1 MMSFT
6 DHNRSCH
13 ADRSWLLKITIVPK
27 KEQHEMD
34 KLQEYVKGE
43 LDTLRAKGIFNR
55 PRVLETEQKATVI
68 IDGHEVITLSSNN
81 YLGLTV
87 HPRLR
92 AAAIKAIEKYGVGSG
107 SVRTIAGTMT
117 LHNEL
122 EEKLAR
128 FKHTEASLTLQSGYA
143 TNLGVIS
150 AIMQEGD
157 MIISD
162 ELNHAS
168 IIDGIRLC
176 KSPRKI
182 YPHKD
187 MIGLRRVLEE
197 SRGASKVMVV
207 TDGVFSMDGD
217 IAPLPEIVDLAEEFG
232 AFVMVDDAHS
242 SGVLGK
248 NGRGS
253 VNHFGL
259 DGRVALQIGTLSKGI
274 GALGGY
280 VACSQDMRDFLMQ
293 RSRPVL
299 FSTSHPPSVVAT
311 CIAALEVL
319 EEDNSLVERLWENTH
334 FFKRGLEQLGFNTGH
349 SETPITPVI
358 VGEGALAM
366 RFSTRL
372 FEEGVFAQGI
382 VYPTVPA
389 DKCRVRTIVTAI
401 HTREELSKA
410 LNIFERVGRE
420 LHII

>member
-1 MMSFT
+1 MDNLET
-6 DHNRSCH
+6 Y
-13 ADRSWLLKITIVPK
+13 LKS
-27 KEQHEMD
+27 
-34 KLQEYVKGE
+34 E
-43 LDTLRAKGIFNR
+43 LDALREKGIFNR
-55 PRVLETEQKATVI
+55 PRVLETEQKATVT

-92 AAAIKAIEKYGVGSG
+92 EAAIKAIEKYGVGSG

-128 FKHTEASLTLQSGYA
+128 FKHTEASLTMQSGYA

-150 AIMQEGD
+150 AVMQEGD

-176 KSPRKI
+176 RSPRKI

-187 MIGLRRVLEE
+187 MTGLRRVLEE
-197 SRGASKVMVV
+197 SRKANKVMVV

-217 IAPLPEIVDLAEEFG
+217 IAPLPEIVHLAEEFG

-253 VNHFGL
+253 VSHFGL
-259 DGRVALQIGTLSKGI
+259 DGRIALQIGTLSKGI

-280 VACSQDMRDFLMQ
+280 VACSQDMRDFLLQ
-293 RSRPVL
+293 RARPVL

-311 CIAALEVL
+311 CIAALDIL
-319 EEDNSLVERLWENTH
+319 EEDNSLVERLWENTA
-334 FFKRGLEQLGFNTGH
+334 FFKRGLQQLGFNTGN

-358 VGEGALAM
+358 VGEGALTM
-366 RFSTRL
+366 RFSNRL

-382 VYPTVPA
+382 VFPTVPA

-401 HTREELSKA
+401 HTNEELLKA
-410 LNIFERVGRE
+410 LEIFERVGKE
-420 LHII
+420 LQII

>member
-1 MMSFT
+1 
-6 DHNRSCH
+6 
-13 ADRSWLLKITIVPK
+13 
-27 KEQHEMD
+27 MD
-34 KLQEYVKGE
+34 KLQEYLKSE
-43 LDTLRAKGIFNR
+43 LDALRAKGIFNR
-55 PRVLETEQKATVI
+55 PRVLETEQKSTVI

-92 AAAIKAIEKYGVGSG
+92 EAAIKAIEKYGVGSG

-122 EEKLAR
+122 EEKLAQ
-128 FKHTEASLTLQSGYA
+128 FKHTEASLTFQSGYA

-176 KSPRKI
+176 KSPRKV

-187 MIGLRRVLEE
+187 MAGLRRVLEE
-197 SRGASKVMVV
+197 SRGATKIMVV

-217 IAPLPEIVDLAEEFG
+217 IAPLPQIVELAEQYG

-253 VNHFGL
+253 VSHFGL

-280 VACSQDMRDFLMQ
+280 VACSQDMRDFLLQ
-293 RSRPVL
+293 RARPVL

-311 CIAALEVL
+311 CIAALEIL
-319 EEDNSLVERLWENTH
+319 EEDNSLVERLWENAS
-334 FFKRGLEQLGFNTGH
+334 FFKRGLQQLGFNTGN
-349 SETPITPVI
+349 SETPITPVL

-366 RFSTRL
+366 LFSRRL

-382 VYPTVPA
+382 VFPTVPA

-401 HTREELSKA
+401 HTNDELSRA
-410 LNIFERVGRE
+410 LNIFEGVGKE
-420 LHII
+420 LKII

>member
-1 MMSFT
+1 
-6 DHNRSCH
+6 
-13 ADRSWLLKITIVPK
+13 
-27 KEQHEMD
+27 MD
-34 KLQEYVKGE
+34 SLQTYVKSE
-43 LDTLRAKGIFNR
+43 LDALREKGVFSL
-55 PRVLETEQKATVI
+55 PRELQSEQKATVI
-68 IDGHEVITLSSNN
+68 IEGREVITLSSNN

-92 AAAIKAIEKYGVGSG
+92 EAAIRAIEEYGVGSG

-122 EEKLAR
+122 ERRLAN

-150 AIMQEGD
+150 ALMQEGD
-157 MIISD
+157 LIISD

-176 KSPRKI
+176 KAPRKI

-187 MIGLRRVLEE
+187 MVGLRRVLEE
-197 SRGASKVMVV
+197 SRGARKVMVV

-217 IAPLPEIVDLAEEFG
+217 IAPLPQIVELAKEYG
-232 AFVMVDDAHS
+232 AFVMVDDAHA

-248 NGRGS
+248 NGRGT

-280 VACSQDMRDFLMQ
+280 VACSQDVRDFLLQ
-293 RSRPVL
+293 RARPVL

-311 CIAALEVL
+311 CIAALDLL
-319 EEDNSLVERLWENTH
+319 EQDTSLVDRLWENTR
-334 FFKRGLEQLGFNTGH
+334 FFKRGLEGLGFNTGQ

-366 RFSTRL
+366 RFSRRL
-372 FEEGVFAQGI
+372 FDEGVFAQGI

-389 DKCRVRTIVTAI
+389 DKCRVRTIVSAI
-401 HTREELSKA
+401 HTRDELSKA
-410 LNIFERVGRE
+410 LDVFERVGRE

>member
-1 MMSFT
+1 
-6 DHNRSCH
+6 
-13 ADRSWLLKITIVPK
+13 
-27 KEQHEMD
+27 MD
-34 KLQEYVKGE
+34 KLQEYLKSE
-43 LDTLRAKGIFNR
+43 LDALRAKGIFNR
-55 PRVLETEQKATVI
+55 PRVLETEQKSTVI

-81 YLGLTV
+81 YLGLTI

-92 AAAIKAIEKYGVGSG
+92 EAAIKAIEKYGVGSG

-122 EEKLAR
+122 EEKLAQ
-128 FKHTEASLTLQSGYA
+128 FKHTEASLTFQSGYA

-176 KSPRKI
+176 KSPRKV

-187 MIGLRRVLEE
+187 MAGLRRVLED
-197 SRGASKVMVV
+197 SRSATKIMVV

-217 IAPLPEIVDLAEEFG
+217 IAPLPQIVELAEQYG
-232 AFVMVDDAHS
+232 AFVVVDDAHS

-253 VNHFGL
+253 VSHFGL

-280 VACSQDMRDFLMQ
+280 VACSQDMRDFLLQ
-293 RSRPVL
+293 RARPVL

-311 CIAALEVL
+311 CIAALEIL
-319 EEDNSLVERLWENTH
+319 EEDNSLVERLWENAS
-334 FFKRGLEQLGFNTGH
+334 FFKRGLQQLGFNTGN

-366 RFSTRL
+366 RFSNRL

-382 VYPTVPA
+382 VFPTVPA

-401 HTREELSKA
+401 HTNDELSRA
-410 LNIFERVGRE
+410 LNIFERVGKE
-420 LHII
+420 LKII

>member
-1 MMSFT
+1 
-6 DHNRSCH
+6 
-13 ADRSWLLKITIVPK
+13 
-27 KEQHEMD
+27 MD
-34 KLQEYVKGE
+34 KLGAYLKNE
-43 LDTLRAKGIFNR
+43 LDGLRTKGIFNR

-87 HPRLR
+87 HPRLKE
-92 AAAIKAIEKYGVGSG
+92 AAIRAIERYGVGSG
-107 SVRTIAGTMT
+107 SVRTIAGTMS

-122 EEKLAR
+122 EERLAR

-187 MIGLRRVLEE
+187 MAGLRRVLEE
-197 SRGASKVMVV
+197 SRGADKVMVV

-217 IAPLPEIVDLAEEFG
+217 IAPLPDIVDLAEEFG

-280 VACSQDMRDFLMQ
+280 VACSQDMRDFLLQ
-293 RSRPVL
+293 RARPVL

-311 CIAALEVL
+311 CITALEIL
-319 EEDNSLVERLWENTH
+319 EEDSSLVDRLWENTA
-334 FFKRGLEQLGFNTGH
+334 FFKRGLQQLGFNTGK

-366 RFSTRL
+366 RFSKRL

-382 VYPTVPA
+382 VFPTVPA

-401 HTREELSKA
+401 HTNDELSRS
-410 LNIFERVGRE
+410 LDVFERVGKE

>member
-1 MMSFT
+1 
-6 DHNRSCH
+6 
-13 ADRSWLLKITIVPK
+13 
-27 KEQHEMD
+27 MD
-34 KLQEYVKGE
+34 KLQAYVKGE
-43 LDTLRAKGIFNR
+43 LDALRDKGVFRR

-68 IDGHEVITLSSNN
+68 IDGREVITLSSNN

-87 HPRLR
+87 HPKLR
-92 AAAIKAIEKYGVGSG
+92 EAAIKAIERYGVGSG
-107 SVRTIAGTMT
+107 SVRTIAGTMS

-128 FKHTEASLTLQSGYA
+128 FKHTEASLTMQSGYA
-143 TNLGVIS
+143 TNLGVIN
-150 AIMQEGD
+150 ALMQEGD
-157 MIISD
+157 ILISD

-168 IIDGIRLC
+168 IIDGSRL
-176 KSPRKI
+176 SRASRKI

-187 MIGLRRVLEE
+187 VGGLRRVLEE
-197 SRGASKVMVV
+197 SKSAGKVMVV

-217 IAPLPEIVDLAEEFG
+217 IAPLREVVELAEEYG
-232 AFVMVDDAHS
+232 AFVMVDDAHA

-253 VNHFGL
+253 VSHFGL

-280 VACSQDMRDFLMQ
+280 VACSQDVRDFLLQ
-293 RSRPVL
+293 RARPVL

-311 CIAALEVL
+311 CIAAIDLLEQ
-319 EEDNSLVERLWENTH
+319 DTSLVDRLWGNTH
-334 FFKRGLEQLGFNTGH
+334 YFKRGLEQLGFNTGS

-366 RFSTRL
+366 RFSDRL

-382 VYPTVPA
+382 AFPTVPA

-401 HTREELSKA
+401 HTYEELSRA
-410 LNIFERVGRE
+410 LSIFEKVGKE
-420 LHII
+420 LKII

>member
-1 MMSFT
+1 
-6 DHNRSCH
+6 
-13 ADRSWLLKITIVPK
+13 
-27 KEQHEMD
+27 MD
-34 KLQEYVKGE
+34 KLQQYLKGE
-43 LDTLRAKGIFNR
+43 LDALRAKGVFRR
-55 PRVLETEQKATVI
+55 PRVLETEQKATVV

-92 AAAIKAIEKYGVGSG
+92 EAAIKAIEQYGVGSG
-107 SVRTIAGTMT
+107 SVRTIAGTMS

-128 FKHTEASLTLQSGYA
+128 FKHTEASLTIQSGYA
-143 TNLGVIS
+143 TNLGVIN
-150 AIMQEGD
+150 ALMQEED

-168 IIDGIRLC
+168 IIDGTRLS
-176 KSPRKI
+176 KASRKV

-187 MIGLRRVLEE
+187 MTGLKRVLEE
-197 SRGASKVMVV
+197 SQGASKIMVV

-217 IAPLPEIVDLAEEFG
+217 IAPLPEIVDLAEKYG

-280 VACSQDMRDFLMQ
+280 VACSQDARDFLLQ
-293 RSRPVL
+293 RARPIL

-311 CIAALEVL
+311 CIAAIELLES
-319 EEDNSLVERLWENTH
+319 DTSLVDRLWENAH
-334 FFKRGLEQLGFNTGH
+334 FFKRGLEQLGFNTGK

-366 RFSTRL
+366 RFSDRL

-382 VYPTVPA
+382 VFPTVPA
-389 DKCRVRTIVTAI
+389 NKCRVRTIVTAL
-401 HTREELSKA
+401 HTQEELAKA
-410 LNIFERVGRE
+410 LSIFEKVGKE
-420 LHII
+420 LKIL

>member
-1 MMSFT
+1 
-6 DHNRSCH
+6 
-13 ADRSWLLKITIVPK
+13 
-27 KEQHEMD
+27 MD
-34 KLQEYVKGE
+34 KLQQYVTGE
-43 LDTLRAKGIFNR
+43 LDALREKGVFHL
-55 PRVLETEQKATVI
+55 PRVLETEQKATVV

-92 AAAIKAIEKYGVGSG
+92 EAAIKAIEQYGVGSG

-128 FKHTEASLTLQSGYA
+128 FKHTEASLTIQSGYA

-150 AIMQEGD
+150 ALMQEGD

-168 IIDGIRLC
+168 IIDGIRLS
-176 KSPRKI
+176 KAPRKI

-187 MIGLRRVLEE
+187 IAGLRRVLEE
-197 SRGASKVMVV
+197 SRGANKVMVV

-217 IAPLPEIVDLAEEFG
+217 IAPLPEIVNLAEEFG
-232 AFVMVDDAHS
+232 AFVMVDDAHA

-248 NGRGS
+248 NGRGT

-280 VACSQDMRDFLMQ
+280 VACSQAVRDFLLQ
-293 RSRPVL
+293 RARPVL

-311 CIAALEVL
+311 CIAAIDLL
-319 EEDNSLVERLWENTH
+319 EEDTSLVDRLWENTN

-358 VGEGALAM
+358 EVKV
-366 RFSTRL
+366 RL
-372 FEEGVFAQGI
+372 
-382 VYPTVPA
+382 
-389 DKCRVRTIVTAI
+389 
-401 HTREELSKA
+401 L
-410 LNIFERVGRE
+410 
-420 LHII
+420 

>member
-1 MMSFT
+1 
-6 DHNRSCH
+6 
-13 ADRSWLLKITIVPK
+13 
-27 KEQHEMD
+27 MD
-34 KLQEYVKGE
+34 KLQEYLKSE
-43 LDTLRAKGIFNR
+43 LDALRAKGIFNR
-55 PRVLETEQKATVI
+55 PRVLETEQKSTVI

-81 YLGLTV
+81 YLGLTI

-92 AAAIKAIEKYGVGSG
+92 EAAIKAIEKYGVGSG

-122 EEKLAR
+122 EEKLAQ
-128 FKHTEASLTLQSGYA
+128 FKHTEASLTFQSGYA

-176 KSPRKI
+176 KSPRKV

-187 MIGLRRVLEE
+187 MAGLRRVLED
-197 SRGASKVMVV
+197 SRSATKIMVV

-217 IAPLPEIVDLAEEFG
+217 IAPLPQIVELAEQYG

-253 VNHFGL
+253 VSHFGL

-280 VACSQDMRDFLMQ
+280 VACSQDMRDFLLQ
-293 RSRPVL
+293 RARPVL

-311 CIAALEVL
+311 CIAALEIL
-319 EEDNSLVERLWENTH
+319 EEDNSLVERLWENTS
-334 FFKRGLEQLGFNTGH
+334 FFKRGLQQLGFDTGN

-366 RFSTRL
+366 RFSKRL

-382 VYPTVPA
+382 VFPTVPA

-401 HTREELSKA
+401 HTNDELSRA
-410 LNIFERVGRE
+410 LNIFERVGKE
-420 LHII
+420 LKII

>member
-1 MMSFT
+1 
-6 DHNRSCH
+6 
-13 ADRSWLLKITIVPK
+13 
-27 KEQHEMD
+27 MD
-34 KLQEYVKGE
+34 KLQEYLKSE
-43 LDTLRAKGIFNR
+43 LDALQAKGIFNR
-55 PRVLETEQKATVI
+55 PRVLETEQKSTVI

-92 AAAIKAIEKYGVGSG
+92 EAAIKAIEQYGVGSG

-122 EEKLAR
+122 EAKLAR
-128 FKHTEASLTLQSGYA
+128 FKHTEASLTMQSGYA

-187 MIGLRRVLEE
+187 MAGLRRVLEE
-197 SRGASKVMVV
+197 SRGANKVMVV

-217 IAPLPEIVDLAEEFG
+217 IAPLPEIVALAEEYG
-232 AFVMVDDAHS
+232 AFVMGDDAHS
-242 SGVLGK
+242 SGVLGT

-253 VNHFGL
+253 VSHFGL

-280 VACSQDMRDFLMQ
+280 VACSQDMRDFLLQ
-293 RSRPVL
+293 RARPVL

-311 CIAALEVL
+311 CIAALEIL
-319 EEDNSLVERLWENTH
+319 EEDNSLVERLWENTS
-334 FFKRGLEQLGFNTGH
+334 FFKRGLQQLGFNTGN

-366 RFSTRL
+366 RFSKRL

-382 VYPTVPA
+382 VFPTVPA

-401 HTREELSKA
+401 HTNDELSRA
-410 LNIFERVGRE
+410 LDIFERVGTE
-420 LHII
+420 LKII

>member
-1 MMSFT
+1 
-6 DHNRSCH
+6 
-13 ADRSWLLKITIVPK
+13 
-27 KEQHEMD
+27 MD
-34 KLQEYVKGE
+34 KLQAYLKSE
-43 LDTLRAKGIFNR
+43 LDGLHEKGIFNR
-55 PRVLETEQKATVI
+55 PRVLETEQKATVT
-68 IDGHEVITLSSNN
+68 IDGHKVITLSSNN
-81 YLGLTV
+81 YLGLTI

-92 AAAIKAIEKYGVGSG
+92 EAAIKAIEKYGVGSG

-122 EEKLAR
+122 EAKLAR

-150 AIMQEGD
+150 ALMQEGD

-187 MIGLRRVLEE
+187 MAGLRRVLEE
-197 SRGASKVMVV
+197 SKGANKVMVV

-217 IAPLPEIVDLAEEFG
+217 IAPLPEIVDLAEEYG

-253 VNHFGL
+253 ISHFGL
-259 DGRVALQIGTLSKGI
+259 DGRVALQVGTLSKGI

-280 VACSQDMRDFLMQ
+280 VACSQAVKDYLLQ

-319 EEDNSLVERLWENTH
+319 EEDNSLVERLWENTA

-349 SETPITPVI
+349 SETPITPII
-358 VGEGALAM
+358 VGAGALAM
-366 RFSTRL
+366 KFSNCL

-382 VYPTVPA
+382 VFPTVPV
-389 DKCRVRTIVTAI
+389 DKCRVRTIVTAL
-401 HTREELSKA
+401 HTRAELTKA
-410 LNIFERVGRE
+410 LNVFEKVGKE
-420 LHII
+420 LSII

>member
-1 MMSFT
+1 
-6 DHNRSCH
+6 
-13 ADRSWLLKITIVPK
+13 
-27 KEQHEMD
+27 MD
-34 KLQEYVKGE
+34 KLQAYLKNE
-43 LDTLRAKGIFNR
+43 LDGLRSQGIFNR
-55 PRVLETEQKATVI
+55 PRVLETEQKATVT

-92 AAAIKAIEKYGVGSG
+92 EAAIKAIEKYGVGSG

-122 EEKLAR
+122 EEKLAS

-150 AIMQEGD
+150 AIMQEED

-187 MIGLRRVLEE
+187 MVGLRHVLEE
-197 SRGASKVMVV
+197 SRGANKVMVV

-217 IAPLPEIVDLAEEFG
+217 IAPLPEIVNLAEEFG

-280 VACSQDMRDFLMQ
+280 VACSQDMRDFLLQ
-293 RSRPVL
+293 RARPVL

-311 CIAALEVL
+311 CIAALEIL
-319 EEDNSLVERLWENTH
+319 EEDNSLVERLWENTA
-334 FFKRGLEQLGFNTGH
+334 FFKGGLQQLGFNTGN

-366 RFSTRL
+366 RFSKRL
-372 FEEGVFAQGI
+372 FDEGVFAQGI
-382 VYPTVPA
+382 VFPTVPI
-389 DKCRVRTIVTAI
+389 DKCRVRTIVSAI
-401 HTREELSKA
+401 HTNEELSRA
-410 LNIFERVGRE
+410 LDIFGRVGKE
-420 LHII
+420 LKII

>member
-1 MMSFT
+1 
-6 DHNRSCH
+6 
-13 ADRSWLLKITIVPK
+13 
-27 KEQHEMD
+27 MD
-34 KLQEYVKGE
+34 KLQQFLTGE
-43 LDTLRAKGIFNR
+43 LDALRAKGVFNR
-55 PRVLETEQKATVI
+55 PRELQTAQQATVV
-68 IDGHEVITLSSNN
+68 IDGREVITLSSNN
-81 YLGLTV
+81 YLGLNT

-92 AAAIKAIEKYGVGSG
+92 EAAIKAIEQYGVGSG
-107 SVRTIAGTMT
+107 SVRPIAGNMT
-117 LHNEL
+117 LHNVL

-128 FKHTEASLTLQSGYA
+128 FKHTEASLTIQSGYA

-150 AIMQEGD
+150 AVMVEGD
-157 MIISD
+157 IIISD

-168 IIDGIRLC
+168 IIDGTRLS
-176 KSPRKI
+176 KASRKI
-182 YPHKD
+182 FPHKD
-187 MIGLRRVLEE
+187 MAGLRKVLE
-197 SRGASKVMVV
+197 ASQDAGKVMVV

-217 IAPLPEIVDLAEEFG
+217 IAPLPDIVELAEEYG

-280 VACSQDMRDFLMQ
+280 VACSQDMKDFLMQ

-311 CIAALEVL
+311 CIAAIELL
-319 EEDNSLVERLWENTH
+319 EEDSSLVDRLWENTH

-358 VGEGALAM
+358 VGEGSRAM
-366 RFSTRL
+366 QLSKRL

-382 VYPTVPA
+382 VFPTVPA
-389 DKCRVRTIVTAI
+389 DKCRVRTIVSAI
-401 HTREELSKA
+401 HTRDELTKALGAFEKVGKELS
-410 LNIFERVGRE
+410 
-420 LHII
+420 II

>member
-1 MMSFT
+1 
-6 DHNRSCH
+6 
-13 ADRSWLLKITIVPK
+13 
-27 KEQHEMD
+27 MD
-34 KLQEYVKGE
+34 KLQQYLTGE
-43 LDTLRAKGIFNR
+43 LDALREKGVFHL
-55 PRVLETEQKATVI
+55 PRELETEQKATVV
-68 IDGHEVITLSSNN
+68 IDGHEVINLSSNN

-87 HPRLR
+87 HPKLR
-92 AAAIKAIEKYGVGSG
+92 EAAIKAIEKYGVGSG
-107 SVRTIAGTMT
+107 SVRTIAGTMS

-128 FKHTEASLTLQSGYA
+128 FKHTEASLTIQSGYA

-150 AIMQEGD
+150 AVMQEGD

-168 IIDGIRLC
+168 IIDGTRLS
-176 KSPRKI
+176 KSPRKV

-187 MIGLRRVLEE
+187 MAGLRRVLEE
-197 SRGASKVMVV
+197 TKDANKVMVV

-217 IAPLPEIVDLAEEFG
+217 IAPLPEIVNLAEEYG
-232 AFVMVDDAHS
+232 AFVMVDDAHA

-248 NGRGS
+248 NGRGTI
-253 VNHFGL
+253 NHFGL

-280 VACSQDMRDFLMQ
+280 VACSQDMRDFLLQ
-293 RSRPVL
+293 RARPVL

-311 CIAALEVL
+311 CIAALELL
-319 EEDNSLVERLWENTH
+319 EEDTSLIERLWENTS
-334 FFKRGLEQLGFNTGH
+334 FFKHGLEELGFNTGH

-366 RFSTRL
+366 QLSNRL
-372 FEEGVFAQGI
+372 FQEGVFAQGI
-382 VYPTVPA
+382 VYPTVA
-389 DKCRVRTIVTAI
+389 IDKARVRTIVSAI
-401 HTREELSKA
+401 HTREELTKA
-410 LNIFERVGRE
+410 LNMFEKVGKE